1 MKIVDRDNAA
11 VLAAGINGKLA
22 DLTEEQA
29 AALDRIGDPLI
40 AMYEPHIAGT
50 FGGCFP
56 FVPLAEDDFDSLIFT
71 ADGGKM
77 WYLVI
82 AAQILAHRDS
92 TILAFVTEALLRA
105 LEYGPETEVDLVDD
119 YNRMVQEIE
128 EELSASDEG

>member
-1 MKIVDRDNAA
+1 MKIIDGDNAA
-11 VLAAGINGKLA
+11 VLAAGINGTLA
-22 DLTEEQA
+22 ELTEKQA

-40 AMYEPHIAGT
+40 AIFKPHIAGT

-56 FVPLAEDDFDSLIFT
+56 YIPLAEDDFDSFVFA
-71 ADGGKM
+71 ADGGKT
-77 WYLVI
+77 WYLVL
-82 AAQILAHRDS
+82 AQQILDHLDG
-92 TILAFVTEALLRA
+92 TVLCFLTEALLRA